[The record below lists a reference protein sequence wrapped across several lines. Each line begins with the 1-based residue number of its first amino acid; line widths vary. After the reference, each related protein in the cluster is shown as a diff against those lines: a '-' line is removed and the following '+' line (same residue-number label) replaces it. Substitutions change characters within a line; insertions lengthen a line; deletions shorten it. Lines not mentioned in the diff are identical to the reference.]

1 MTAPLAELLRGFAG
15 ARVIVVGGS
24 GGIGAAVVAQACDLG
39 ARVVSASRQGSADW
53 LAPARGHAVH
63 AQLDLTDA
71 ASIRD
76 FVKRTATQFGGVDIL
91 VTTAGVTRSVA
102 LADLPALDDGLIGEV
117 FEANAIGPLRLAR
130 DLAPLLRAGCDPVFV
145 NVSSVAARTGL
156 GSNIAYGAAKAA
168 MDTAMVSLAKALAP
182 TVRTVSV
189 APSALDTPF
198 ARGRGPDF
206 IARTIAAT
214 PLARMASVTEVA
226 NAVLAAARLLTATTG
241 ATIFVDGGRHL

>member
-1 MTAPLAELLRGFAG
+1 MNAPLAQLLRGFSG
-15 ARVIVVGGS
+15 VRMVVVGGR
-24 GGIGAAVVAQACDLG
+24 GGVGAAIVAQASELG
-39 ARVVSASRQGSADW
+39 AKVVAASRQGAPDW
-53 LAPARGHAVH
+53 REPARGHSVH
-63 AQLDLTDA
+63 ARLDLADP
-71 ASIRD
+71 ASIIA
-76 FVKRTATQFGGVDIL
+76 FVQRAAEELGAVDIL

-102 LADLPALDDGLIGEV
+102 LADLPGLDDDLIDEV
-117 FEANAIGPLRLAR
+117 FRTNAMGPLRLAR
-130 DLAPLLRAGCDPVFV
+130 DLAPLLRAGIDPVFV

-168 MDTAMVSLAKALAP
+168 MDTAMISLAKALAP

-214 PLARMASVTEVA
+214 PLGRLATVTEVA

-241 ATIFVDGGRHL
+241 ATIHVDGGRHL